1 MTAVA
6 TNDESRAAE
15 AARDDNDLLLDLSN
29 ISKRF
34 PGVVALDG
42 VNFDLRR
49 GEVHVL
55 FGENGAGKSTL
66 INIIAGTYAA
76 DTGTFKY
83 QGKEIAHLTPHG
95 ARVIGISPVFQEF
108 SLVPELTVEQN
119 LFLGRELTAGGFLN
133 RRAMR
138 ARARAIVREL
148 NFDLRPDYKVAQLSR
163 AHQQMVEIAK
173 AFLTEVRLLILDEPT
188 ASLTDAEATKL
199 FDLVAK
205 LKASGVGIIY
215 VSHRMREIKQIADR
229 ITVLRDGHKIKTV
242 AAGDVSETELV
253 ELMTGRKIGVLFP
266 KIEHKPGDKLL
277 EAEHVTLA
285 DRSVNDVSF
294 YARAGEITGIAGLVG
309 CGKSEVIRAIVG
321 LEPIESGMVR
331 VRGTDVTSPTPAA
344 MMKQGVC
351 YFPSDRVAEGLA
363 LARPVRE
370 NASMAAL
377 DLPGFSRHRILQ
389 RRSERRIVQGIVEK
403 LSLRPPLIE
412 RAVASFSGGN
422 RQKILLARGLT
433 RDISVYLFDEPTV
446 GVDVGAKIEIYELMK
461 ALVATGVAIVLVSS
475 DLPEVLN
482 LSHRLYVM
490 HRSRMAAELTG
501 ADINEPAVL
510 SHFFREHQAEGVAP
524 DPAAKASATSDA
536 TMHAP
541 H

>member
-1 MTAVA
+1 MTAVGTDTIA
-6 TNDESRAAE
+6 MSRAAE
-15 AARDDNDLLLDLSN
+15 AARDSGGLLLELTN
-29 ISKRF
+29 VSKRF

-42 VNFDLRR
+42 VDFDLRR

-66 INIIAGTYAA
+66 TNIIAGTFPT

-83 QGKEIAHLTPHG
+83 QGKEITHLTPHT
-95 ARVIGISPVFQEF
+95 ARVMGISPVFQEF

-119 LFLGRELTAGGFLN
+119 LFLGRELTVGGFIN
-133 RRAMR
+133 QRAMR

-148 NFDLRPDYKVAQLSR
+148 NFDLRPDYKVSQLSR

-188 ASLTDAEATKL
+188 ASLTHSEAAKL
-199 FDLVAK
+199 FDLIAK

-242 AAGDVSETELV
+242 AAGDVSENELV

-266 KIEHKPGDKLL
+266 KIAADPGDKLL
-277 EAEHVTLA
+277 EVEHVTLT
-285 DRSVNDVSF
+285 DRSVSDVSL
-294 YARAGEITGIAGLVG
+294 YARAGEITGVAGLVG
-309 CGKSEVIRAIVG
+309 CGKSEIIRAVVG
-321 LEPIESGMVR
+321 LEPMSSGTIR
-331 VRGTDVTSPTPAA
+331 VRGAEIASPSPAM

-389 RRSERRIVQGIVEK
+389 RGSERRLVQGIVDK
-403 LSLRPPLIE
+403 LGLRPPNIE
-412 RAVASFSGGN
+412 RPVASFSGGN
-422 RQKILLARGLT
+422 RQKVLLARGLT
-433 RDISVYLFDEPTV
+433 RGISVFLFDEPTV
-446 GVDVGAKIEIYELMK
+446 GVDVGAKVEIYELMK
-461 ALVATGVAIVLVSS
+461 SLLATGVAIVLVSS

-490 HRSRMAAELTG
+490 HRSRMAAELVG
-501 ADINEPAVL
+501 PEINEPTVL
-510 SHFFREHQAEGVAP
+510 SHFFREQH
-524 DPAAKASATSDA
+524 THDA
-536 TMHAP
+536 HDVVRHADN
-541 H
+541 

>member
-6 TNDESRAAE
+6 DSNASRAAD
-15 AARDDNDLLLDLSN
+15 AARDTSDLLLELSN

-34 PGVVALDG
+34 PGVIALEG
-42 VNFDLRR
+42 VDFDLRR

-66 INIIAGTYAA
+66 INIIAGTFPP

-83 QGKEIAHLTPHG
+83 QGKEITHLTPHG

-119 LFLGRELTAGGFLN
+119 LFLGREITAGGFLN
-133 RRAMR
+133 RPAMR

-148 NFDLRPDYKVAQLSR
+148 NFDLRPDYKVSQLSR

-188 ASLTDAEATKL
+188 ASLTDAEAAKL
-199 FDLVAK
+199 FGLIAK

-242 AAGDVSETELV
+242 EAKDVSETELV

-266 KIEHKPGDKLL
+266 TIAHKPADKLL
-277 EAEHVTLA
+277 EVEHVTLA

-309 CGKSEVIRAIVG
+309 CGKSEIVRAIVG
-321 LEPIESGMVR
+321 LEPMESGTIR
-331 VRGTDVTSPTPAA
+331 VRGKDVAAPTPGA
-344 MMKQGVC
+344 MLKNGVC

-370 NASMAAL
+370 NVSMAAL
-377 DLPGFSRHRILQ
+377 DLPGFSHGRILQ
-389 RRSERRIVQGIVEK
+389 RRSERRHRAGDRRQTVAAPAAHRARGRVV
-403 LSLRPPLIE
+403 LRRQSAENSAGARTDTRHLGVSVR
-412 RAVASFSGGN
+412 RAHGGRRCR
-422 RQKILLARGLT
+422 RQDRDLRVDEEPVGDRRRDRAGLVRLARSAPLVEPALCHAPVADGG
-433 RDISVYLFDEPTV
+433 RACRRRHQRAGRACHISSASNMP
-446 GVDVGAKIEIYELMK
+446 
-461 ALVATGVAIVLVSS
+461 ATGCRAMPREAIRGSTTRAMSS
-475 DLPEVLN
+475 
-482 LSHRLYVM
+482 
-490 HRSRMAAELTG
+490 
-501 ADINEPAVL
+501 
-510 SHFFREHQAEGVAP
+510 
-524 DPAAKASATSDA
+524 
-536 TMHAP
+536 
-541 H
+541 